1 MTTRPVRHAFLLAL
15 CLGAC
20 APSAAEPGAL
30 AAPAAPAFDCPAP
43 ADRPGLVRLTDA
55 APTIREDIRYA
66 TPHNFTGR
74 ALPGYE
80 VPAALLR
87 PDAAAA
93 LARVQARLER
103 LGYGLLVWDAYRPLR
118 ATLAMV
124 EYAES
129 TGNEWLL
136 DGWVARRSNHNK
148 GNTVDLTLV
157 RLDTGAEV
165 DMGTP
170 FDHFGDESRTSNA
183 RGQVAAN
190 RRILLDAMRAE
201 GFTNYSQEWWHY
213 THSADAEPVDVPI
226 GCYLQ

>member
-1 MTTRPVRHAFLLAL
+1 MHPTRRSAAPVLLCVWLAA
-15 CLGAC
+15 AC
-20 APSAAEPGAL
+20 ARPASEAP
-30 AAPAAPAFDCPAP
+30 APAAALDCPA
-43 ADRPGLVRLTDA
+43 AAARPGLVRLTDA

-66 TPHNFTGR
+66 TPNNFTGR

-93 LARVQARLER
+93 LARVAGRLATS
-103 LGYGLLVWDAYRPLR
+103 GYGLLVWDAYRPLR

-124 EYAES
+124 EYAET

-148 GNTVDLTLV
+148 GNTVDLTVV
-157 RLDTGAEV
+157 RLDTGAEL

-170 FDHFGDESRTSNA
+170 FDHFGDESRTANA
-183 RGQVAAN
+183 SGQVAAN

-213 THSADAEPVDVPI
+213 THATDAEPIDVAI
-226 GCYLQ
+226 GCYLR

>member
-1 MTTRPVRHAFLLAL
+1 MRRTPWSVLVLAL
-15 CLGAC
+15 AASAC
-20 APSAAEPGAL
+20 APAVAVPEP
-30 AAPAAPAFDCPAP
+30 APAAPAYDCPP
-43 ADRPGLVRLTDA
+43 AAERPGMIRLTDA

-66 TPHNFTGR
+66 TANNFTGH

-80 VPAALLR
+80 DPAALMR

-93 LARVQARLER
+93 LARVQER
-103 LGYGLLVWDAYRPLR
+103 LRRQGYGLKVWDAYRPVR

-124 EYAES
+124 EYAET

-136 DGWVARRSNHNK
+136 GGWVARRSNHNK
-148 GNTVDLTLV
+148 GNTVDLTVV
-157 RLDTGAEV
+157 RLDSGAEL

-170 FDHFGDESRTSNA
+170 FDHFGDESRTASA
-183 RGQVAAN
+183 SGQVAAN

-213 THSADAEPVDVPI
+213 THDRDAEPVDVPI
-226 GCYLQ
+226 GCYL

>member
-1 MTTRPVRHAFLLAL
+1 MHPTRTAARLAVL
-15 CLGAC
+15 CVVLAVAC
-20 APSAAEPGAL
+20 ARPATEAPG
-30 AAPAAPAFDCPAP
+30 PAATFDCPAA

-66 TPHNFTGR
+66 TANNFTGR

-80 VPAALLR
+80 VPAALMR

-93 LARVQARLER
+93 LARVAGRLASR
-103 LGYGLLVWDAYRPLR
+103 GYGLLVWDAYRPLR

-124 EYAES
+124 EYAET

-148 GNTVDLTLV
+148 GNTVDLTVV
-157 RLDTGAEV
+157 RLDTGAEL

-170 FDHFGDESRTSNA
+170 FDHFGDESRTANA
-183 RGQVAAN
+183 SGQVAAN

-201 GFTNYSQEWWHY
+201 GFSNYSQEWWHY
-213 THSADAEPVDVPI
+213 THAADAEPVDVPI
-226 GCYLQ
+226 GCYLGR